1 MIMSLFASALVNMTI
16 VHSRIA
22 IADDYHQAAYY
33 FAEAGL
39 QHQLEVMAN
48 YMEDLYRDDSIANNR
63 NDFYNSLVHL
73 PIQVPSFQPY
83 KGQQVSL
90 EITKNYEGIW
100 NDAIRFTIYSS
111 CKVGNAKRILKARL
125 EILWRDPQ
133 TQEFHLNKSHFRISQ
148 YGETY

>member
-1 MIMSLFASALVNMTI
+1 MITSLFATALMNMTF

-22 IADDYHQAAYY
+22 IADDYHKAAYY
-33 FAEAGL
+33 YAEAGL
-39 QHQLEVMAN
+39 QHQLEVIAN
-48 YMEDLYRDDSIANNR
+48 YMESLYRDSSIANDR
-63 NDFYNSLVHL
+63 NAFYNRLLHSPVQTL
-73 PIQVPSFQPY
+73 SFQPY

-111 CKVGNAKRILKARL
+111 CTVGNIKRILKARL
-125 EILWRDPQ
+125 EILWIDPQ
-133 TQEFHLNKSHFRISQ
+133 TQEFQLNKSHFRISQ